1 MKPTALLNL
10 FVSLL
15 LLVGSAGTAAARPR
29 SGAPAADTVYRLQ
42 LTLPP
47 EMSEEARDIFR
58 QRLQAALGQAGLLGS
73 GRAAAT
79 LEVVMT
85 RYQMRPGAARAW
97 AGVMAGTDRLDS
109 TISVRAPGDG
119 AVTQQFSVSSKNV
132 TAWGSSRGLIQK
144 HADQI
149 VKRLR

>member
-1 MKPTALLNL
+1 MKPTVLLNL

-15 LLVGSAGTAAARPR
+15 LLLGSAGTAARPR
-29 SGAPAADTVYRLQ
+29 SGASAADTGYRLR

-47 EMSEEARDIFR
+47 DMSEEARDIFR
-58 QRLQAALGQAGLLGS
+58 QRLQAALGKAGLLGS

-97 AGVMAGTDRLDS
+97 VGVMAGTDRLDS
-109 TISVRAPGDG
+109 TVSVRAPGDG
-119 AVTQQFSVSSKNV
+119 AVTQEFSVSSKNV

-149 VKRLR
+149 VRRLR

>member
-1 MKPTALLNL
+1 MKPTVLLNL

-15 LLVGSAGTAAARPR
+15 LLAGSAGAAARPR
-29 SGAPAADTVYRLQ
+29 SGAPVADTVYRLQ
-42 LTLPP
+42 LTLPS
-47 EMSEEARDIFR
+47 EMSEEARGIFR
-58 QRLQAALGQAGLLGS
+58 QRLQAALGKAGLLGS

-97 AGVMAGTDRLDS
+97 VGAMAGTDRLDS
-109 TISVRAPGDG
+109 TVSVRAPGKG
-119 AVTQQFSVSSKNV
+119 SVTQQFSVSSKNV

-149 VKRLR
+149 VRRLR